1 MPHLNSLFVFLSHRA
16 GARAILCVLIA
27 AAFIFAFARSAS
39 AQNWERG
46 QWGAPP
52 DFRGL
57 NDSVLAM
64 TFDKAGNLY
73 VGGYFTDAGGD
84 PNADRVAM
92 WDGKKWNALGGGFNK
107 SVQALAADSQGNV
120 YAGGLFT
127 ATSDGQ
133 ARFGHIAKWDGRA
146 WTPLAQGLD
155 NTVLTLAV
163 DAQNRVYAGGDFKNA
178 CRDSACATSIPA
190 PHIVRWNQ
198 NQWETLGS
206 GLDNSVNTIAVDNLG
221 KVFVGGDFK
230 HTAYGT
236 TELSHV
242 AAWDGSAWQD
252 VGGGVSGSI
261 WPTVHAVAV
270 DGIGNLYVAG
280 RFALAGKLFAGRIAK
295 WDGQEWSTLDTG
307 MNFGTYS
314 LQTDAHGD
322 LYAGGFFT
330 QAGKTD
336 ASHIAKWDTRAN
348 TWLSLGGGLDN
359 TVFILTL
366 SPQQTLFAGGDF
378 LDADGNPNADR
389 VAEWIVLKT
398 ARNAP

>member
-1 MPHLNSLFVFLSHRA
+1 MPHRKPMFDHLPRNAPARVFLFVLV
-16 GARAILCVLIA
+16 CVALVLVMT
-27 AAFIFAFARSAS
+27 RPVS

-92 WDGKKWNALGGGFNK
+92 WDGKKWNALGNGFNR
-107 SVQALAADSQGNV
+107 SVQALAVDAQGNV

-127 ATSDGQ
+127 ATNDGKT
-133 ARFGHIAKWDGRA
+133 RFSYIAKWDGQS
-146 WTPLAQGLD
+146 WSPLAQGLD

-163 DAQNRVYAGGDFKNA
+163 DAQDRVYIGGDFKNA

-190 PHIVRWNQ
+190 MRIVRWNQ

-221 KVFVGGDFK
+221 KVYVGGDFK

-236 TELSHV
+236 TDLMHL
-242 AAWDGSAWQD
+242 ALWDGKAWHD

-261 WPTVHAVAV
+261 LPTVHAMAV

-295 WDGQEWSTLDTG
+295 WDGQEWFTLDKG

-314 LQTDAHGD
+314 LLTDARGD

-330 QAGKTD
+330 TAGTTS
-336 ASHIAKWDTRAN
+336 AAHIAKWDTRSN
-348 TWLSLGGGLDN
+348 DWLGLGGGLDN
-359 TVFILTL
+359 TVFVLTL

-389 VAEWIVLKT
+389 VAEWVVQRT
-398 ARNAP
+398 ALNAP